1 MVIYLKERKD
11 IYQRVNM
18 NYETKSI
25 EELDRL
31 VEISPVFTTRTQL
44 INHII
49 NQYLKEIRNFK
60 LL

>member
-1 MVIYLKERKD
+1 
-11 IYQRVNM
+11 M